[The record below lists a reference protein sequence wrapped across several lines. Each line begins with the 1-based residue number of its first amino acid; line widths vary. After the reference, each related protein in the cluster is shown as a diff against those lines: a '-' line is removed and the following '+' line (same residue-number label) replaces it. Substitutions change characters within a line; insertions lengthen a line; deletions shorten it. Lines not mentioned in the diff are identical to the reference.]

1 MNKSQKIIVGVI
13 GIITILLA
21 VLIIHL
27 NLSQSNP
34 TTAVSKSSSLLFDV
48 PESETT
54 DLNSVSKFEHYQK
67 IIPED
72 IKNEENETNF
82 GRNVQSENENIDSLL
97 QILKE
102 SYGEYDEEFISTS
115 EEPDFEELNQVD
127 YELLDQNITSI
138 VNPNQSTEDYDTSY
152 NQNIELD
159 NLLNSLNASQSKEEV
174 EVEEIPPNQEKVEI
188 DVVEVPNEYETTLD
202 SLEQNSFYGK
212 NNSSEFSSTTK
223 ERNKIEFIQ
232 AEFYR
237 NTVVKQNDIIE
248 IRLLEDVLVFENY
261 IIPKGTVLYG
271 IATISP
277 RRLFVRLT
285 TNIFKKRSI
294 TKSLLIHDFDGRE
307 GIYLKEQGLYKIPAE
322 ITQELTEIIKSQY
335 SQPTFGGINNNV
347 KLEEIALISGI
358 DKIYKQINQL
368 SVNVKGGYKLW
379 IKI

>member
-1 MNKSQKIIVGVI
+1 MNKSQKTIVGVVGVIAILFI
-13 GIITILLA
+13 GITM
-21 VLIIHL
+21 HL
-27 NLSQSNP
+27 NLRRSNP
-34 TTAVSKSSSLLFDV
+34 TTTESKSSSLLFEI

-54 DLNSVSKFEHYQK
+54 DLESVSKFDHYQR

-72 IKNEENETNF
+72 LKKEENETNF
-82 GRNVQSENENIDSLL
+82 GRNVQSKNENIDSLL

-102 SYGEYDEEFISTS
+102 SYEEYDDEYTSTS
-115 EEPDFEELNQVD
+115 EVSDFDELNQVD
-127 YELLDQNITSI
+127 YELLDQNNTSI
-138 VNPNQSTEDYDTSY
+138 ANPNQYTENYDSNY
-152 NQNIELD
+152 NQNIQLD
-159 NLLNSLNASQSKEEV
+159 NLLNSLKITESKEED
-174 EVEEIPPNQEKVEI
+174 EISTNQEKVEI
-188 DVVEVPNEYETTLD
+188 EVVEVSNEYETNLD
-202 SLEQNSFYGK
+202 SLIQNSFYGK
-212 NNSSEFSSTTK
+212 NNSSEFSTTSK
-223 ERNKIEFIQ
+223 EYNKNEFIQ

-248 IRLLEDVLVFENY
+248 IRLLENVIVFENF

-285 TNIFKKRSI
+285 TNIYKKRSI
-294 TKSLLIHDFDGRE
+294 TKSLLVYDYDGRE
-307 GIYLKEQGLYKIPAE
+307 GVYLKEQKLYKIPAE

-335 SQPTFGGINNNV
+335 SQPSFGGINNNV
-347 KLEEIALISGI
+347 KLEEIALISSA

>member
-1 MNKSQKIIVGVI
+1 MNKSQKTIVGVVGVIAILFI
-13 GIITILLA
+13 GITM
-21 VLIIHL
+21 HL
-27 NLSQSNP
+27 NLRQSNP
-34 TTAVSKSSSLLFDV
+34 TTTESKSSSLLFEV

-54 DLNSVSKFEHYQK
+54 DLESVSKFDHYQR

-72 IKNEENETNF
+72 LKKEENETNF
-82 GRNVQSENENIDSLL
+82 GRNVQSKNENIDSLL

-102 SYGEYDEEFISTS
+102 SYGEYDDEYTSTS
-115 EEPDFEELNQVD
+115 EVSDFDELNQVD
-127 YELLDQNITSI
+127 YELLDQNNTSI
-138 VNPNQSTEDYDTSY
+138 ANPNQYTENYDSSY
-152 NQNIELD
+152 NQNIQLD
-159 NLLNSLNASQSKEEV
+159 NLLNSLKVTESKEED
-174 EVEEIPPNQEKVEI
+174 EISTNQEKAEI
-188 DVVEVPNEYETTLD
+188 EVVEVSNEYETNLD
-202 SLEQNSFYGK
+202 SLIQNSFYGK
-212 NNSSEFSSTTK
+212 NNSSEFSTTSK
-223 ERNKIEFIQ
+223 EYNKNEFIQ

-248 IRLLEDVLVFENY
+248 IRLLENVIVFENF

-285 TNIFKKRSI
+285 TNIYKKRSI
-294 TKSLLIHDFDGRE
+294 TKSLLVYDYDGRE
-307 GIYLKEQGLYKIPAE
+307 GVYLKEQKLYKIPAE

-335 SQPTFGGINNNV
+335 SQPSFGGINNNV
-347 KLEEIALISGI
+347 ELEEIALISSA